1 MLFLPHKNME
11 RITKFILF
19 VSDQEVVYFGF
30 CSHFPFFLM
39 YYLEISHQELFLLFS
54 AFNSFGCSSQI
65 IKVMKS
71 AMNISVES
79 KIKSLMKAYF
89 HTNGTYVFFF
99 GASQNFPLKQL
110 QWQRVM
116 NTNLEIPSLYFE
128 ELEANCCKQY
138 FLDVFCF
145 FLIHLCFC
153 LIINIHILMS

>member
-1 MLFLPHKNME
+1 MLYLQGCFCECCGPQEMVMLFLPHKNME

-30 CSHFPFFLM
+30 CSHFSFFLM

-99 GASQNFPLKQL
+99 GAS
-110 QWQRVM
+110 
-116 NTNLEIPSLYFE
+116 
-128 ELEANCCKQY
+128 
-138 FLDVFCF
+138 
-145 FLIHLCFC
+145 
-153 LIINIHILMS
+153 

>member
-89 HTNGTYVFFF
+89 HTKICIQMFIAHLLVTIKKG
-99 GASQNFPLKQL
+99 KQFKC
-110 QWQRVM
+110 
-116 NTNLEIPSLYFE
+116 PSIG
-128 ELEANCCKQY
+128 K
-138 FLDVFCF
+138 
-145 FLIHLCFC
+145 
-153 LIINIHILMS
+153 